1 MKVARYQIKG
11 MFFTCFLRH
20 HEIWRSGVFVCT
32 CDRRPLVLRCWHFSR
47 PLAKRCP
54 VSPHCTLHAT
64 IFFLFCCMPRKLVI
78 HVVIRPDPESMRHV
92 LFLFNFIFF
101 LFFGRCYVLSP
112 PFQHA
117 SHCDMCLCPKSNS
130 YLYTSTLDVVVS
142 PCTVRRK
149 RVGTWLFAGSQ
160 YRPSQKEDWECKRNS
175 W

>member
-101 LFFGRCYVLSP
+101 LFFRSLLCAVSAIPACIPLWYVSVSQEQFIFIHIYLRCRCVALHSSAKTCWNLAFCRLTIPTESKGRL
-112 PFQHA
+112 
-117 SHCDMCLCPKSNS
+117 
-130 YLYTSTLDVVVS
+130 
-142 PCTVRRK
+142 
-149 RVGTWLFAGSQ
+149 RV
-160 YRPSQKEDWECKRNS
+160 
-175 W
+175 